1 MDEILDKL
9 SNGHKISASSA
20 VLAVLFFFL
29 PWIMVSCNGQ
39 ELTKPSGWQ
48 LAAGYTIDTG
58 FGSERIPGEPILFF
72 VLIAS
77 LIVLGLTYLA
87 FKRGGSITK
96 LDGFGLIALG
106 ALSIIVMIIAFSGAN
121 NEANQ
126 QGIEISFLIS
136 YWGIYLTNLCVIY
149 GGVLNLKNR

>member
-1 MDEILDKL
+1 
-9 SNGHKISASSA
+9 
-20 VLAVLFFFL
+20 
-29 PWIMVSCNGQ
+29 
-39 ELTKPSGWQ
+39 
-48 LAAGYTIDTG
+48 
-58 FGSERIPGEPILFF
+58 
-72 VLIAS
+72 LIAS